1 MAPCATP
8 DHENKRL
15 SHRVGLR
22 PAAIFIAFGECNAI
36 MTTGYVTSKLRIP
49 RLRSLL
55 EWAFGPRNF
64 MKNRHRG
71 IMTKA
76 GVGEVGGTVEKL
88 RLLACL
94 IRSMRAL
101 RE

>member
-1 MAPCATP
+1 MG
-8 DHENKRL
+8 L
-15 SHRVGLR
+15 STARVSG
-22 PAAIFIAFGECNAI
+22 F
-36 MTTGYVTSKLRIP
+36 
-49 RLRSLL
+49 RSLL

-64 MKNRHRG
+64 MKNRHSG
-71 IMTKA
+71 IMRKA

-94 IRSMRAL
+94 IRSTRAL

>member
-1 MAPCATP
+1 MAALRTR
-8 DHENKRL
+8 NQ
-15 SHRVGLR
+15 RV
-22 PAAIFIAFGECNAI
+22 
-36 MTTGYVTSKLRIP
+36 TGYFRERLRNLETRIP

-55 EWAFGPRNF
+55 AWAFGPRNF
-64 MKNRHRG
+64 MKNRHSG
-71 IMTKA
+71 IMIKA
-76 GVGEVGGTVEKL
+76 RVGEVEGTVEKL